1 MSGPVA
7 TAETRFA
14 TGGVNHA
21 GICRAGD
28 DLMNVHVGQSV
39 VGRLP
44 IVAAIVADQ
53 HAADLDAGV
62 QSRGRNRI
70 IGEITGA
77 RLKLGAGRKI
87 GTGAVFAYA
96 FQFLPTT
103 VLAAV

>member
-21 GICRAGD
+21 GIYRAGD
-28 DLMNVHVGQSV
+28 DLMNVHVGESF

-44 IVAAIVADQ
+44 TVAVIVADQ

-62 QSRGRNRI
+62 QSHRRKRI

-77 RLKLGAGRKI
+77 RLKFGAGWKI
-87 GTGAVFAYA
+87 RIGAVLANP

-103 VLAAV
+103 V